1 MNCESIRDLLALS
14 ASGLLDASEARRVAE
29 HVCDCVICAAELESL
44 GDVAG
49 ALGGLPAP
57 HPPAGLVYQ
66 TQLAVAIEAD
76 RRQGARMAVASGGLA
91 WVIALATWEVGSMFA
106 GGNAIWAWTFWCASV
121 AGAGSLAVA
130 ALVAQRARRSQS

>member
-1 MNCESIRDLLALS
+1 MNCESTRDLLALS
-14 ASGLLDASEARRVAE
+14 AAGLLDAAEARRVGE
-29 HVCDCVICAAELESL
+29 HVRHCVACAAELESL

-49 ALGGLPAP
+49 ALGSLPAP
-57 HPPAGLVYQ
+57 PPPAGLVYQ
-66 TQLAVAIEAD
+66 TQLAVAVEAD
-76 RRQGARMAVASGGLA
+76 RRQGGRMAVASGGLA

-106 GGNAIWAWTFWCASV
+106 GANEIWIWTFWCAAA